1 MLEEI
6 KKTAA
11 FIDAA
16 TSSFAPEV
24 GIILG
29 TGLGG
34 FADKIDT
41 AFAIEYKDIPGFPVS
56 TVEGHKGRMIFGTVE
71 GRKVVAMQGRFHYY
85 EGYTMQQ
92 VTFPVRVMQ
101 QLGIKYLFVSNA
113 SGGINTSFRVGD
125 LMVITDHINLMPNP
139 LIGRNIAELGPRFP
153 DMHNCYDKALIAKAT
168 AIAEEENIKLQYG
181 VYVGGTGPTFET
193 QAEYRYFKNI
203 GGDAAGMSTV
213 PEVIVARHMSI
224 PVFGVSVITNCG
236 LSDEVGDH
244 EDVQRQGKKAG
255 IKMEVLFKRDKTAVR
270 YGKQSDSGGQRGY
283 RPRSP
288 HHRER
293 REGRPHPPGD
303 DRALVRPSGQRGQ
316 GAYRVAHHHAVARPC
331 RRGRQICP

>member
-181 VYVGGTGPTFET
+181 VYV
-193 QAEYRYFKNI
+193 
-203 GGDAAGMSTV
+203 AGMSTV

-255 IKMEVLFKRDKTAVR
+255 IKMEVLFKRMI
-270 YGKQSDSGGQRGY
+270 KQ
-283 RPRSP
+283 
-288 HHRER
+288 
-293 REGRPHPPGD
+293 
-303 DRALVRPSGQRGQ
+303 L
-316 GAYRVAHHHAVARPC
+316 
-331 RRGRQICP
+331 